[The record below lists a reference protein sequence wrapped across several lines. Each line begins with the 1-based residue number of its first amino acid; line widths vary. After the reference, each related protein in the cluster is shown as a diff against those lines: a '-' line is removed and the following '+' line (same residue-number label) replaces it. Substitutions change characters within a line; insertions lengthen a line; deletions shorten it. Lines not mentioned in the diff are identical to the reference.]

1 MPTVPLRADGWPDW
15 LGRRPMASADRAEIR
30 RRVEADLPQGP
41 LTDPGSLLCYLTIDG
56 LDHTDNSR
64 AAIRL
69 RGQIHAAIR
78 SATEDR
84 LTTYHTTES
93 TITIG
98 IHGHDAQERIN
109 QLRNALGKLLAKNRL
124 ALHEFPR

>member
-1 MPTVPLRADGWPDW
+1 LSVYSQPTEEDKQAALRH
-15 LGRRPMASADRAEIR
+15 LTVDRAEIR
-30 RRVEADLPQGP
+30 RRVEAGLPQGP
-41 LTDPGSLLCYLTIDG
+41 LTDPGPLLCYLTIDG

-84 LTTYHTTES
+84 LTTYHTTD
-93 TITIG
+93 
-98 IHGHDAQERIN
+98 HHHHR
-109 QLRNALGKLLAKNRL
+109 
-124 ALHEFPR
+124 HPRS